1 MRHTN
6 INVITH
12 DWITQIIKPTD
23 IVVDA
28 TAGNGHDTLFLSQK
42 AKHVFAFDVS
52 ELAISRTKEK
62 TKQQNNV
69 TLIRDSHENMETY
82 VKESINGIVYNCGYL
97 PNSNHQSVTHVKTTI
112 ASLNVAKK
120 LLTDK
125 GWLCITVYLG
135 HAQGV
140 EEAKAVLAWLSK
152 NMIIEKTYTYKSIN
166 HAPIAYFA
174 RKY

>member
-6 INVITH
+6 INLITH
-12 DWITQIIKPTD
+12 DWISQVIQPTD
-23 IVVDA
+23 VVIDA
-28 TAGNGHDTLFLSQK
+28 TAGNGHDTLFLSQH

-62 TKQQNNV
+62 TIQQKNV
-69 TLIRDSHENMETY
+69 SLICDSHENIETH

-97 PNSNHQSVTHVKTTI
+97 PNSDHLSVTRVETTI
-112 ASLNVAKK
+112 ASLDVAKK
-120 LLTDK
+120 ILNNE
-125 GWLCITVYLG
+125 GWICITVYLG
-135 HAQGV
+135 HSHGA
-140 EEAKAVLAWLSK
+140 EEANAVLNWLSK
-152 NMIIEKTYTYKSIN
+152 NMLIEKTYTYDGVN